1 MTGFEHMPSAGL
13 DREEP
18 LFTPEAL
25 RALEA
30 EADLPG
36 GWGPEDVRRFDDH
49 RIMRAYP
56 PHAPASIMTTDGF
69 KTVRP
74 MPRGGFDLWGEKMS
88 EEARQAYNAHAIA
101 TVVTDLLTEGTPC
114 QPFAASGRV
123 VDDNPAPDGHLF
135 KIKPLA
141 LRRAA
146 TVLMTVCA
154 SVWLLVLIVIGVLSI
169 LAGGVVRGCIE
180 AGHGVADAF
189 RHLRKL
195 VRKSHRSIVEAHK
208 LGWRR

>member
-13 DREEP
+13 DPEEP

-74 MPRGGFDLWGEKMS
+74 MPRGAFDLWVEKMS

-101 TVVTDLLTEGTPC
+101 TVVSDLLTEGTPC

-123 VDDNPAPDGHLF
+123 VDDNPVRDGRLF
-135 KIKPLA
+135 QIKSLA

-146 TVLMTVCA
+146 TVVMTVCA
-154 SVWLLVLIVIGVLSI
+154 MVWVGFLCVVALSLALV
-169 LAGGVVRGCIE
+169 AGLVRGLDDLGQSVGAAVGCE
-180 AGHGVADAF
+180 
-189 RHLRKL
+189 
-195 VRKSHRSIVEAHK
+195 VRNIRRSARVIVEAHK